1 MALTFSMLRIARAF
15 AATDDRDYVTPDDV
29 RAVIAPVFAHRM
41 ALTAEAE
48 LRGVQVDTVLADLV
62 DEVPVPRRREV

>member
-1 MALTFSMLRIARAF
+1 M
-15 AATDDRDYVTPDDV
+15 TPDDV
-29 RAVIAPVFAHRM
+29 RASIAPVFAHRM

-62 DEVPVPRRREV
+62 DEVPVPRRREA